1 MPRFFFDATDRSGRL
16 VRDEVGE
23 QPTDDAAAC
32 QEALSQ
38 TLSIEHSLWP
48 GGTWCMTVRDGKRV
62 VFEFD
67 LTCRAEQSRQ
77 RNTGTGIERQMEQ
90 F

>member
-1 MPRFFFDATDRSGRL
+1 MPRYFIDATDRSGRL

-23 QPTDDAAAC
+23 LLSDGAAAW

-38 TLSIEHSLWP
+38 TRSIEHSLRP
-48 GGTWCMTVRDGKRV
+48 GSTWCMTVRDCKRL